1 MFEIKCTNGIQ
12 TYKLTIDEH
21 DTVKELTEKLR
32 KVHYTISG
40 IVFFFKANPIEKDKC
55 LVNYGIKK
63 RSKITFSENYLGGLI
78 I

>member
-1 MFEIKCTNGIQ
+1 MFEIKCTNGIH

-32 KVHYTISG
+32 KVHNTING
-40 IVFFFKANPIEKDKC
+40 IVFFFKAIPIEKHKS
-55 LVNYGIKK
+55 LINYGIKK